1 LNIYICIYVDI
12 YMCICISICILTYSH
27 VYVLIC
33 LCKWVHIHIHSYT
46 YNIQGKPEESC
57 NNEALLKTLG
67 ELRDKVKILDSRL
80 EGFEGSTH
88 RQVLFVFCCTT
99 CNS

>member
-1 LNIYICIYVDI
+1 
-12 YMCICISICILTYSH
+12 MCICTSICILIYSH

-33 LCKWVHIHIHSYT
+33 VCKCVHIYIHSYT
-46 YNIQGKPEESC
+46 YNIQVKPEESC

-67 ELRDKVKILDSRL
+67 ELRDKVKILESRL

-88 RQVLFVFCCTT
+88 RQVFVFGFTT